1 MVTEAPAWEPDGRAL
16 PRILSGIRGSCTT
29 CYIYTNLDESLPE
42 KGTQIYDVFVN
53 VYIAP
58 WDTDDCSVRSG
69 PFLVTSIHISLLHE
83 RTPAQANAG
92 NRKEA
97 VPRAWTKVTGRE
109 NLDLAIAPE
118 PEDSEAALKLKA

>member
-58 WDTDDCSVRSG
+58 RDTDDCSVRSG
-69 PFLVTSIHISLLHE
+69 PFLVTSIHELPRKPTLAIGRRRCLGLGLRSQVE
-83 RTPAQANAG
+83 RT
-92 NRKEA
+92 
-97 VPRAWTKVTGRE
+97 
-109 NLDLAIAPE
+109 
-118 PEDSEAALKLKA
+118 